1 MASAIILGIGTQSGS
16 QPRIRRIIEK
26 NGQTFLMGVP
36 VMIDNATGAVK
47 EWDGVTTAAGIAG
60 ISKEPASNLTAT
72 GVRQFVTMPNNPVPY
87 QPQAQAIVRGAPYND
102 GRIGFELADEDI
114 MFFAQVG
121 PAQVTANNLVGQN
134 FGMTKD
140 GDGHWFVDT
149 GKVAANQVVCQVVKL
164 DQADTVRGV
173 WIVFLPSAQQL
184 ML

>member
-1 MASAIILGIGTQSGS
+1 LASAVIYAIGSQSGN

-26 NGQTFLMGVP
+26 NAQNFLMGVP
-36 VMIDNATGAVK
+36 VMIDAPTGAIK
-47 EWDGVTTAAGIAG
+47 EWDGATTQAGIAG
-60 ISKEPASNLTAT
+60 VSKEPASNLAAT
-72 GVRQFVTMPNNPVPY
+72 GVRQFLSMPGGPAPN
-87 QPQAQAIVRGAPYND
+87 QPLGQKIARGGPYND

-114 MFFAQVG
+114 LFFAQVG
-121 PAQVTANNLVGQN
+121 PAQVTAANLVGGN

-149 GKVAANQVVCQVVKL
+149 NKVAANQVVCQVVKL

-173 WIVFLPSAQQL
+173 WIVFLPTAQQL